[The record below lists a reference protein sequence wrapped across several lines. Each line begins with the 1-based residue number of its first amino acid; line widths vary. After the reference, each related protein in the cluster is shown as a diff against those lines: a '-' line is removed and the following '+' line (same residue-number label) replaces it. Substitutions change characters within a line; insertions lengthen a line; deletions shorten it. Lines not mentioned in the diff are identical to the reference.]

1 VSTVAKC
8 EEGSPNVV
16 DLIDRGEVQLLIDTS
31 QRADEIPGGRLLRT
45 RALQRRVPY
54 CSRLTIARA
63 TVDAIERQQNWEP
76 SVRPLQ
82 SYGQPHPPLKL
93 FIRQPLTQSGDESK
107 KIVEG
112 VLQIVDE
119 IGRNG
124 VGFEYLTG
132 NTPLSDQT
140 FRENFEQSQGLAFNP
155 VNFRRYRLS
164 QLRRADA
171 FLYVR
176 TAMSESGAF
185 EVSYN
190 VFAEPRAPMFF
201 AVWKHAPIKTTLLR
215 ELEDVCNVTYREF
228 EDPEELRVDLKH
240 FFRRIAKTAA
250 SAPISPATRQ
260 TWRTEPERTDLWPRP
275 NVYTRLG
282 GSPQSGSARRP
293 GANVV
298 RLQADHLD
306 RG

>member
-1 VSTVAKC
+1 
-8 EEGSPNVV
+8 V
-16 DLIDRGEVQLLIDTS
+16 DLIDRGEIQLLIDTS
-31 QRADEIPGGRLLRT
+31 LLADEVPGGRLLRT
-45 RALQRRVPY
+45 RAVQRRVPY
-54 CSRLTIARA
+54 CSRLSIARA
-63 TVDAIERQQNWEP
+63 LVNAIERHQHWSP

-82 SYGQPHPPLKL
+82 SYSETHPRLRL

-107 KIVEG
+107 KIVKG

-119 IGRNG
+119 VDRNG
-124 VGFEYLTG
+124 VRIEYLTG
-132 NTPLSDQT
+132 NTPLSDET
-140 FRENFEQSQGLAFNP
+140 FRENFEQSQGLPFNP

-215 ELEDVCNVTYREF
+215 ELEEVCDVTYREF
-228 EDPEELRVDLKH
+228 EDPEELRGDLRH
-240 FFRRIAKTAA
+240 FFRRVAKGPT
-250 SAPISPATRQ
+250 STPISPATHQ
-260 TWRTEPERTDLWPRP
+260 IWRVDTVGT
-275 NVYTRLG
+275 
-282 GSPQSGSARRP
+282 SRRP
-293 GANVV
+293 V
-298 RLQADHLD
+298 RSHDLAHLG
-306 RG
+306 RLIEGPLAFGRARAPS

>member
-1 VSTVAKC
+1 M
-8 EEGSPNVV
+8 G
-16 DLIDRGEVQLLIDTS
+16 
-31 QRADEIPGGRLLRT
+31 
-45 RALQRRVPY
+45 
-54 CSRLTIARA
+54 
-63 TVDAIERQQNWEP
+63 AIERQQNWEL

-82 SYGQPHPPLKL
+82 SYTQQQPPLKL

-124 VGFEYLTG
+124 MQFEYLTG
-132 NTPLSDQT
+132 NTPLSDET
-140 FRENFEQSQGLAFNP
+140 FRENFEQSQGLVFNP

-171 FLYVR
+171 LLYIR

-185 EVSYN
+185 EVCYN

-215 ELEDVCNVTYREF
+215 DLGEVCDVTYREF
-228 EDPEELRVDLKH
+228 EDPEELRADLEL
-240 FFRRIAKTAA
+240 FFRRITK
-250 SAPISPATRQ
+250 PATTAPVSLAGHP
-260 TWRTEPERTDLWPRP
+260 TWRTKTVHTDHGGLPRHDLAAAVQRVERTL
-275 NVYTRLG
+275 V
-282 GSPQSGSARRP
+282 
-293 GANVV
+293 
-298 RLQADHLD
+298 LD
-306 RG
+306 RVNAHW